1 MDEIREPG
9 EIAAIAARRPQRVPV
24 HTKRRPA
31 EIRKALVNGDLPL
44 GAWRALRLAVAPRRN
59 RVKASSTAAARG
71 SRAKSQGDR
80 AMDAWMGLAM
90 IVEVLLLSV
99 VVALMLTWSAL
110 RAVFHLMPASVA
122 APRLAPALATRR
134 GSASVA

>member
-1 MDEIREPG
+1 
-9 EIAAIAARRPQRVPV
+9 
-24 HTKRRPA
+24 
-31 EIRKALVNGDLPL
+31 
-44 GAWRALRLAVAPRRN
+44 
-59 RVKASSTAAARG
+59 
-71 SRAKSQGDR
+71 
-80 AMDAWMGLAM
+80 MGLAM